1 MPTKKLS
8 VFETLSKI
16 DVSNHVEV
24 IKMKKGPALKYV
36 SWSWAWS
43 IVKACYP
50 DTPTPKY
57 SEFPEMKLSTHE
69 EPYEV
74 KYKGVKYNRYR
85 TVVDSAELTD
95 RAVPYLT
102 TPTGTMVKC
111 TVTIQNEPYSE
122 YLYVMDN
129 SNKPIINPTTAEIN
143 KAQKRCMVKALA
155 LAGLGLNLYAGE
167 DLPMGDIAEKDEK
180 ANERKKQAE
189 AKAKAQAEKA
199 KAEALEEAQKAYT
212 ERLSKTA
219 EVVGQD
225 TKTIEDGIK
234 VTAMKQITNFDEWD
248 ELHQKS
254 KLIDI
259 LDRILEKHHATE
271 QGQLEEV

>member
-24 IKMKKGPALKYV
+24 IKMKKGPDLKYV
-36 SWSWAWS
+36 SWSWAWG
-43 IVKACYP
+43 IVKAYYP
-50 DTPTPKY
+50 DTPTPEY

-74 KYKGVKYNRYR
+74 KYKGVKYTRYR

-129 SNKPIINPTTAEIN
+129 SKKPIINPTTAEIN

-167 DLPMGDIAEKDEK
+167 DLPMGDIAEKDQQES
-180 ANERKKQAE
+180 E
-189 AKAKAQAEKA
+189 AKQKEAQD
-199 KAEALEEAQKAYT
+199 KAELNKV
-212 ERLSKTA
+212 LSDYRTLLPKTA
-219 EVVGQD
+219 ETLGLTTDELEKRV
-225 TKTIEDGIK
+225 KEKAESNI
-234 VTAMKQITNFDEWD
+234 ANFD
-248 ELHQKS
+248 
-254 KLIDI
+254 KLPAINRGAQMNNI
-259 LDRILEKHHATE
+259 LKNMLNENDATE
-271 QGQLEEV
+271 QGSLFEEA